1 MNTIPTIGPDAGIA
15 PRTGS
20 GSPQTPAQQRAD
32 TAPTVISDSAASAD
46 PGVLLKITPPV
57 LPRNA
62 NVDIGERLPP
72 DQMAAYL
79 AQQQLEK
86 QGTIQALGTSAEQ
99 ADQALAARMAEAFAA
114 LPADVQEAIRQ
125 ASSPAIAQL
134 LKLAAMT
141 ASGIKDA
148 PAVIQ
153 SSINPLAQQPED
165 AAGQLLRQMSQAD
178 AFKLAAALRSLMGE
192 LSASADL
199 EATRT
204 LHSLRPAAAFAQ
216 AQSLSQATLGLQQ
229 AGAGAMAALLTQGE
243 TPPEI
248 PPLAGQGLG
257 NDGPDGAMPIP
268 NQIAAA
274 NRVAQ
279 AYANPAQGLADAF
292 DALLTAPSGASPSG
306 SGTTGGASA
315 QTPPNAPPSQ
325 ALVQPSPANPYG
337 ITIQQAEQ
345 GLREGLKLLMD
356 GRMLWQGQF
365 TPGVPLRLERSD
377 AWQADR
383 HAIGGMDKG
392 TSIRVQL
399 QLPHLGELE
408 IRALGFGGQVS
419 VRVHAD
425 PAATPTFAQSLPLLI
440 ERLRERGLAGAQVVV
455 DSR

>member
-20 GSPQTPAQQRAD
+20 GSPQMPAQQRAD

-165 AAGQLLRQMSQAD
+165 AAGQL
-178 AFKLAAALRSLMGE
+178 
-192 LSASADL
+192 
-199 EATRT
+199 
-204 LHSLRPAAAFAQ
+204 
-216 AQSLSQATLGLQQ
+216 
-229 AGAGAMAALLTQGE
+229 QG
-243 TPPEI
+243 
-248 PPLAGQGLG
+248 
-257 NDGPDGAMPIP
+257 
-268 NQIAAA
+268 
-274 NRVAQ
+274 
-279 AYANPAQGLADAF
+279 
-292 DALLTAPSGASPSG
+292 
-306 SGTTGGASA
+306 
-315 QTPPNAPPSQ
+315 
-325 ALVQPSPANPYG
+325 
-337 ITIQQAEQ
+337 
-345 GLREGLKLLMD
+345 K
-356 GRMLWQGQF
+356 
-365 TPGVPLRLERSD
+365 
-377 AWQADR
+377 
-383 HAIGGMDKG
+383 
-392 TSIRVQL
+392 
-399 QLPHLGELE
+399 
-408 IRALGFGGQVS
+408 
-419 VRVHAD
+419 
-425 PAATPTFAQSLPLLI
+425 
-440 ERLRERGLAGAQVVV
+440 
-455 DSR
+455 